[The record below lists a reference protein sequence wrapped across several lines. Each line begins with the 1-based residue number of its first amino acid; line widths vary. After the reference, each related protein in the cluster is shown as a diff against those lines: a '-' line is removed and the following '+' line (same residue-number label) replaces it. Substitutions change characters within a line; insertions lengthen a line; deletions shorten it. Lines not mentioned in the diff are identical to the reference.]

1 MSSKSGSV
9 SGTIFDSAGRPI
21 SDVLAIIFPADEE
34 YWLPTSQRIKIARP
48 GDDGGYTF
56 RSLPPGSYRIG
67 VVTDA
72 EPGEWFAPSFLK
84 KVSPSSIA
92 VLIQGEDNKTVD
104 VRVR

>member
-1 MSSKSGSV
+1 
-9 SGTIFDSAGRPI
+9 
-21 SDVLAIIFPADEE
+21 
-34 YWLPTSQRIKIARP
+34 
-48 GDDGGYTF
+48 
-56 RSLPPGSYRIG
+56 
-67 VVTDA
+67 VTDA